1 MAETQSNL
9 VVKTKTRRTQR
20 NADAHAD
27 ASTMAEAKIEM
38 VITPKPEVDKAAQP
52 NTKKSPV
59 AQPPKET
66 VVKPKKQKK
75 QKQKRVDEEPR
86 RPITRAYAQA
96 LLEAQNSTGDG
107 ANPKN
112 EEMQRN
118 TGATPEKEKAE
129 SLPIS
134 NAKEDMERERNGK
147 NPSRP
152 NPVPNGGTWQYQPIP
167 TFRPPFNP
175 WHEIAA
181 LRHQLE
187 ASQYHQND
195 LYCKMVGANKRAS
208 YHQIQV
214 NKLREEIHEN
224 KQNHEETIKGLI
236 EQLEEA
242 SSNKPYDISETDTLA
257 SGNEAMVIL
266 DEVIATLQDQIS
278 HPTTEQCVESA
289 TPTTEASHTD
299 SVGLKSSKEAEFEL
313 KCRIQQEQIEML
325 QKQLLAAQNQL
336 EEQAVK
342 HRQEQET
349 LNLEISDLKSQLC
362 PNKALHDLKVESLER
377 ELKGAKASSL
387 KIPQQHKEQNSTA
400 ANEMHKFELPK
411 ENETGEQEKMEKED
425 SLPSTARSLQE
436 PQKEKDTT
444 EQQKIEKEESAA
456 FSVQESLQNLQDKQ
470 KMLNVKVAELK
481 TEVKSLPEIPPSKK
495 KNKKKRNCARPQFHI
510 IGVNIKS

>member
-9 VVKTKTRRTQR
+9 VVKTKTRQTQR
-20 NADAHAD
+20 NADANAD
-27 ASTMAEAKIEM
+27 ASTMAEAK
-38 VITPKPEVDKAAQP
+38 KAAQP
-52 NTKKSPV
+52 NTEKSPV
-59 AQPPKET
+59 AQPPKEM

-75 QKQKRVDEEPR
+75 QKQKRVAEEPR
-86 RPITRAYAQA
+86 RPITRAYART
-96 LLEAQNSTGDG
+96 LLEAQNSMGDG

-112 EEMQRN
+112 EEMQKN
-118 TGATPEKEKAE
+118 TEATSEREKAE

-134 NAKEDMERERNGK
+134 NAKEDMEREGNGK

-152 NPVPNGGTWQYQPIP
+152 NPGPNGGTWQYQPIP

-181 LRHQLE
+181 LKHQLE
-187 ASQYHQND
+187 PSQYHQNN
-195 LYCKMVGANKRAS
+195 LYWKMVAANKRAS
-208 YHQIQV
+208 YHQFQV
-214 NKLREEIHEN
+214 NKLHEQIHEN
-224 KQNHEETIKGLI
+224 KRNHEETIKDLI

-242 SSNKPYDISETDTLA
+242 SSNKPNDISETDTLTND
-257 SGNEAMVIL
+257 NEAIVIL
-266 DEVIATLQDQIS
+266 DEVMVTLQDQIS

-299 SVGLKSSKEAEFEL
+299 SVGLMSSKEAEFEL

-377 ELKGAKASSL
+377 ELKEAKASSL

-400 ANEMHKFELPK
+400 ANEMHKREPLK

-425 SLPSTARSLQE
+425 SLPSTAMSLQE

-444 EQQKIEKEESAA
+444 VQQKTEKEESAA
-456 FSVQESLQNLQDKQ
+456 FSVQESLQSLQDKQ
-470 KMLNVKVAELK
+470 KMLNVKVAELEA
-481 TEVKSLPEIPPSKK
+481 EVKSLPEIPPSTK
-495 KNKKKRNCARPQFHI
+495 KNKKKRNCARPQFHL
-510 IGVNIKS
+510 IGLNIKS

>member
-75 QKQKRVDEEPR
+75 QKQKRVAEEPR
-86 RPITRAYAQA
+86 RPITRAYARA

-112 EEMQRN
+112 EEMQQN

-208 YHQIQV
+208 YHQFQV

-224 KQNHEETIKGLI
+224 E
-236 EQLEEA
+236 
-242 SSNKPYDISETDTLA
+242 
-257 SGNEAMVIL
+257 
-266 DEVIATLQDQIS
+266 
-278 HPTTEQCVESA
+278 
-289 TPTTEASHTD
+289 
-299 SVGLKSSKEAEFEL
+299 
-313 KCRIQQEQIEML
+313 IQQEQIEML

-362 PNKALHDLKVESLER
+362 PNKALHDLKLESLER

-425 SLPSTARSLQE
+425 SRPSTARSLQE

-456 FSVQESLQNLQDKQ
+456 FSVQESLQSLQDKQ

>member
-66 VVKPKKQKK
+66 VVKPKKPKK
-75 QKQKRVDEEPR
+75 QKQKRVAEEPR
-86 RPITRAYAQA
+86 RAITRAYARA
-96 LLEAQNSTGDG
+96 LLEAQNST
-107 ANPKN
+107 A
-112 EEMQRN
+112 
-118 TGATPEKEKAE
+118 
-129 SLPIS
+129 
-134 NAKEDMERERNGK
+134 
-147 NPSRP
+147 
-152 NPVPNGGTWQYQPIP
+152 NPVPNGGTWEYQPIP

-187 ASQYHQND
+187 ASQHHQND
-195 LYCKMVGANKRAS
+195 LYGKMVGANKRAS
-208 YHQIQV
+208 YHQLQV

-224 KQNHEETIKGLI
+224 EKNHEETIKGLI

-242 SSNKPYDISETDTLA
+242 SSNKPYDISETDTLV
-257 SGNEAMVIL
+257 SDNEAMVIL

-362 PNKALHDLKVESLER
+362 PNKALHDLKLESLER

-411 ENETGEQEKMEKED
+411 ENETGEQDKMEKED

-456 FSVQESLQNLQDKQ
+456 FSVQESLQSVQDKQ

-481 TEVKSLPEIPPSKK
+481 TEVKSLPEIPPRKK